1 MDFLSELNRK
11 LVHLSSLAI
20 PIGIY
25 FLPERTCIKI
35 LFPLTVIFL
44 SVEILRMVHR
54 PTSKIFYTLFGP
66 ILRRKERF
74 TLTGSTTLLMASL
87 VSVLVFQKYI
97 AVAALCFLIL
107 GDTMAALV
115 GKSYGRIRLFRK
127 RTMEGSLACL
137 FTCLIV
143 VLVVP
148 PLGFA
153 VGLVGAVVATIIE
166 LLPIPLDDNFL
177 IPILSGAA
185 MQYMLMLTFF

>member
-1 MDFLSELNRK
+1 MDFFSELNRK
-11 LVHLSSLAI
+11 LVHLVSLSI

-25 FLPERTCIKI
+25 FLPKRTCIQF
-35 LFPLTVIFL
+35 LFLLTMLFL
-44 SVEILRMVHR
+44 SIEILRMVHR

-74 TLTGSTTLLMASL
+74 TLTGSTTLLMSSL
-87 VSVLVFQKYI
+87 VSVLLFQKPI
-97 AVAALCFLIL
+97 AVTALCFLIL

-115 GKSYGRIRLFRK
+115 GKSFGRLKVFRK
-127 RTMEGSLACL
+127 TIEGSLACL
-137 FTCLIV
+137 GTSVIV

-148 PLGFA
+148 HMKFT
-153 VGLVGAVVATIIE
+153 VGLIGALVATLIE

-185 MQYMLMLTFF
+185 MQYALTIF

>member
-1 MDFLSELNRK
+1 MDFFSELNRK
-11 LVHLSSLAI
+11 LVHLTSVTI

-25 FLPERTCIKI
+25 FLPKRTSIQL
-35 LFPLTVIFL
+35 LFLLTVLFL
-44 SVEILRMVHR
+44 SIEILRMVHR

-66 ILRRKERF
+66 MLRRKERF

-87 VSVLVFQKYI
+87 VCVLLFQKPI
-97 AVAALCFLIL
+97 AVAVLCFLIV

-115 GKSYGRIRLFRK
+115 GKSFGRIKVFRK
-127 RTMEGSLACL
+127 TLEGSLACF

-143 VLVVP
+143 VLAVP
-148 PLGFA
+148 RMEFT
-153 VGLVGAVVATIIE
+153 VGLVGALVATLIE

-185 MQYMLMLTFF
+185 MQYTLTLF